1 MIAVAVISLSLLGI
15 SGWLIDSHLRAWRRA
30 RDSDEFSDRE
40 KQFAFAML
48 RRRMMASSTIGATGA
63 AIAVGPIVP
72 PRPMAMTVYLAILLG
87 ACSWIM
93 LLALFDVW
101 ATRQHYRQLR
111 SEQRS
116 KQTQLAME
124 LAEMRERSSMSASA
138 AMQSSTEAD
147 G

>member
-1 MIAVAVISLSLLGI
+1 MIAVVIISLSLLGI

-30 RDSDEFSDRE
+30 RDSDELSDRE
-40 KQFAFAML
+40 KRFAFAML

-72 PRPMAMTVYLAILLG
+72 PRPMAMTVYLAMLLG
-87 ACSWIM
+87 ACAWIM

-116 KQTQLAME
+116 KQMQLAME
-124 LAEMRERSSMSASA
+124 MAAMREA
-138 AMQSSTEAD
+138 AALQTTVEAD